1 MVCEQEAEKTKRHA
15 ARVERQEK
23 SWMLDFKRRQALD
36 HVIVEKENYRSML
49 QYAKQL
55 AMQTRLQSHKQR
67 FEHEFARAALSN
79 KKHDRLN
86 RKSFEM
92 LNIALGNISRTPKKP
107 RKKRRPRTASRPT

>member
-1 MVCEQEAEKTKRHA
+1 MGDSNLQFMRRMVCEQEAEKTKRHA

-55 AMQTRLQSHKQR
+55 AMQTRLQSHKVSACPSCANA
-67 FEHEFARAALSN
+67 ELVSSN
-79 KKHDRLN
+79 GSSMSLR
-86 RKSFEM
+86 
-92 LNIALGNISRTPKKP
+92 GP
-107 RKKRRPRTASRPT
+107 RYPTRSTIV